1 MGTAAW
7 GEGSLLLWG
16 MGRTCRAAWGRGLEL
31 AKMTLGFRVG
41 GGSQVGMSWGSV
53 PHLFPAWDCRA
64 RLTVLVE
71 HGRFLFCPQIRS
83 LGWVPT
89 WEQRTQASS
98 LLCFP
103 LLRDP
108 RDWRAPLTSGAM
120 HILAVACP
128 LLYLWSLKPLRTLTL
143 VSPPVSGSPSHA

>member
-1 MGTAAW
+1 M
-7 GEGSLLLWG
+7 
-16 MGRTCRAAWGRGLEL
+16 L

-53 PHLFPAWDCRA
+53 PHLFLAWACRA
-64 RLTVLVE
+64 QLAVLVE

-89 WEQRTQASS
+89 WEQRMQASS
-98 LLCFP
+98 

-120 HILAVACP
+120 HTLAVGCP
-128 LLYLWSLKPLRTLTL
+128 LFYLWSLKPLGTLTL
-143 VSPPVSGSPSHA
+143 VSPPVSGSPSHAKMTEERAAVLTVAQPKPPG